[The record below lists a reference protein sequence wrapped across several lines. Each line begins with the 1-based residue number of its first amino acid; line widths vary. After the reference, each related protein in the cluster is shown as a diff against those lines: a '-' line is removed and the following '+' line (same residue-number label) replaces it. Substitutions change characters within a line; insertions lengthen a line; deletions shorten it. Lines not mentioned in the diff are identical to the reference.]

1 LHGAFATVV
10 PAASIDAR
18 RLRGCGH
25 LRRSTSARLRQVPE
39 DEPVSS
45 TDWDLAI
52 VGAGPAG
59 TAAALGALTA
69 NPSLRVVLID
79 RADFP
84 RDKACG
90 DGVAPHVLD
99 VLAEVGV
106 TGLLADR
113 VPVRDLVLEHGASS
127 VRRTMA
133 RPAWVVPRTL
143 LDHRLVEAAV
153 ASGATLLRRR
163 VRSLRV
169 ATRSVVL
176 DGDLHA
182 KLVVGADGAHSSV
195 RAAAGLPPVRRRAL
209 ALRGYAPTPADR
221 EGQQA
226 IVFGDGPQP
235 SYAWSFDRGD
245 GRSNIGYGELLTPS
259 GRPPSRAL
267 LLQRLERLLPGA
279 TTGAGDWLG
288 HHLPLSSWRWHQP
301 DGRVLLAGDAAGL
314 VNPLSGEGIYYA
326 VATGVLAGRCAA
338 DALGI
343 GCEDRAGTAHRR
355 AVRALLGRHLRHTA
369 AASRL
374 VSLPAVVTAAVSAAG
389 RDQLVF
395 DDLVEIGLGRGLV
408 RRRTV
413 RALVRS
419 AAGSTR

>member
-1 LHGAFATVV
+1 
-10 PAASIDAR
+10 
-18 RLRGCGH
+18 
-25 LRRSTSARLRQVPE
+25 
-39 DEPVSS
+39 
-45 TDWDLAI
+45 

-69 NPSLRVVLID
+69 NPRLRVALID

-84 RDKACG
+84 RDKSCG

-99 VLAEVGV
+99 ILAEVGV

-113 VPVRDLVLEHGASS
+113 VPVRDLVLQHGARS
-127 VRRTMA
+127 VRRTME

-153 ASGATLLRRR
+153 DSGAALLRRR

-169 ATRSVVL
+169 SPDRVVL
-176 DGDLHA
+176 DGDVHA
-182 KLVVGADGAHSSV
+182 KLVVGADGAYSSV
-195 RAAAGLPPVRRRAL
+195 RGAAGLPPVRRRAL
-209 ALRGYAPTPADR
+209 ALRGYAPTSVGR

-235 SYAWSFDRGD
+235 SYAWAFDRGD
-245 GRSNIGYGELLTPS
+245 GQSNIGYGELLTPDR
-259 GRPPSRAL
+259 RPPSRAL

-279 TTGAGDWLG
+279 TTAARDWLG
-288 HHLPLSSWRWHQP
+288 HHLPLSSWRWQQP
-301 DGRVLLAGDAAGL
+301 DGRVLMAGDAAGL

-338 DALGI
+338 DALVTG
-343 GCEDRAGTAHRR
+343 DAARAGMAHRR
-355 AVRALLGRHLRHTA
+355 AVRSLLGRHLRHTT

-374 VSLPAVVTAAVSAAG
+374 VSVPAVVTAAVSAAAM
-389 RDQLVF
+389 DQRVF
-395 DDLVEIGLGRGLV
+395 DDLVEIGLGRGLL
-408 RRRTV
+408 RARTV
-413 RALVRS
+413 RALLS
-419 AAGSTR
+419 AAGPTG